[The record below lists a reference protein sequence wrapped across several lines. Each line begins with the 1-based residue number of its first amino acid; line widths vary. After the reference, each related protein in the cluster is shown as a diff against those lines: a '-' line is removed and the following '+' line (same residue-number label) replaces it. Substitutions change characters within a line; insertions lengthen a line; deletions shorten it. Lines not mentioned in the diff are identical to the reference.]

1 MSEEEKTETVVSGL
15 ITEGIYEGWFDP
27 EIELPKE
34 MVVVL
39 IVLEDSVALGY
50 IDKKGEWNISEFS
63 GEGNW
68 DMEIYFWLPLPDP
81 LVNYQ
86 LIPSI

>member
-1 MSEEEKTETVVSGL
+1 MSKEEKTDTVTSGK
-15 ITEGIYEGWFDP
+15 IMEGIYEGWFDP
-27 EIELPKE
+27 LIELPKE

-39 IVLEDSVALGY
+39 VALEGSVALGY
-50 IDKKGEWNISEFS
+50 VENGEWNLSHFP

-68 DMEIYFWLPLPDP
+68 DMEIYHWLPLPHP

-86 LIPSI
+86 LIPPI